1 MPKKA
6 YKKRA
11 DGRYALY
18 RDGKPFY
25 GATIAEAEEKRMQY
39 DLEKAQ
45 GLDYEKAGML
55 VSDYA
60 ERWLPIH
67 RHSSCE
73 SSYNLYKRILDEFA
87 NFLRDPKVKDV
98 KKSDIVAFYN
108 TLSGFSQ
115 SYIDK
120 YTATIHGLF
129 ASAKEDGLILRD
141 PSFDAKEPKGTEGT
155 MEHRPLEDWER
166 NLVHAMLDYEYMVK
180 GELRHGHPFALAAL
194 VMLYQ
199 GLRREEVLAM
209 DIDRDVDFVNN
220 RLYVREALSY
230 SDTHRGKLKDPKTNK
245 GLRSM
250 PLFAPVKQALLEKHG
265 PVVKAINANQMT
277 MSAFASMWKSYKLHM
292 GILYNNGLR
301 PRWDKEGKFQPIT
314 IKTHDF
320 RHSFCTM
327 ICDAG
332 VDIKTAML
340 WMGHSDE
347 KMIRQIYDHLTAK
360 RLQLAEENTA
370 KKIEKMLSNSQITS
384 QNQLVTHESIEI

>member
-1 MPKKA
+1 MPKKT

-18 RDGKPFY
+18 RDGKAFY
-25 GATIAEAEEKRMQY
+25 GLTIAEAEEKRRLY

-45 GLDYEKAGML
+45 GLDHEKAGMR
-55 VSDYA
+55 VSEYA
-60 ERWLPIH
+60 ERWLPVH
-67 RHSSCE
+67 RHSACE
-73 SSYNLYKRILDEFA
+73 SSYRLYCRILDELVD
-87 NFLRDPKVKDV
+87 FLRDPRVKDV
-98 KKSDIVAFYN
+98 KKTDVIAFYN
-108 TLSGFSQ
+108 KLEGLSQ

-120 YTATIHGLF
+120 YVDTVHGLF
-129 ASAKEDGLILRD
+129 TGAKEDGLIVRV
-141 PSFDAKEPKGTEGT
+141 PSQDAKAPTGTEGS

-166 NLVHAMLDYEYMVK
+166 ELVHQMVDYQYKVK
-180 GELRHGHPFALAAL
+180 GQVRHGHPFALAAM

-199 GLRREEVLAM
+199 GLRREEVLAL
-209 DIDRDVDFVNN
+209 DIDRDVDFANG

-245 GLRSM
+245 GIRSM
-250 PLFAPVKQALLEKHG
+250 PLFAPVRAVLEGKHG
-265 PVVKAINANQMT
+265 AVVKAATADQMT
-277 MSAFASMWKSYKLHM
+277 MSAFTSMWKSYKFHM
-292 GILYNNGLR
+292 GILANNGLR
-301 PRWDKEGKFQPIT
+301 PRWDKEGVFQPIT
-314 IKTHDF
+314 IRTHDF

-360 RLQLAEENTA
+360 RLQIAEQNTA
-370 KKIEKMLSNSQITS
+370 KMIEKMMSNSQNDCQTKIQS
-384 QNQLVTHESIEI
+384 PEPIEI

>member
-1 MPKKA
+1 MPKKT
-6 YKKRA
+6 YTRRA
-11 DGRYALY
+11 DGRYAVY
-18 RDGKPFY
+18 RDRKTFY
-25 GATIAEAEEKRMQY
+25 GNTIAEAEEKRRQY
-39 DLEKAQ
+39 DLEKMQ
-45 GLDYEKAGML
+45 GLKHEKAGIR
-55 VSDYA
+55 VSQYA
-60 ERWLPIH
+60 EEWLPVH
-67 RHSSCE
+67 RHSACE
-73 SSYNLYKRILDEFA
+73 SSYRLYARILDEFVF
-87 NFLRDPKVKDV
+87 FLRDPKVRDV
-98 KKSDIVAFYN
+98 KKTDIIAFYN
-108 TLSGFSQ
+108 SLEGRSQ

-129 ASAKEDGLILRD
+129 ASAKEDGLIQRD
-141 PSFDAKEPKGTEGT
+141 PSLGAKEPSGTEGT

-166 NLVHAMLDYEYMVK
+166 NLVHSMLDYEYRVK
-180 GELRHGHPFALAAL
+180 GELRHGHPFALAAM

-199 GLRREEVLAM
+199 GLRREEVLAF
-209 DIDRDVDFVNN
+209 DIDRDVDFENN

-245 GLRSM
+245 GIRSM
-250 PLFAPVKQALLEKHG
+250 PLFAPVREALKGRHGHVVQA
-265 PVVKAINANQMT
+265 VNASQMT
-277 MSAFASMWKSYKLHM
+277 MSAFTSMWKSYKLHM

-301 PRWDKEGKFQPIT
+301 PRWDKEGNFREIT

-360 RLQLAEENTA
+360 RLQIAEQNTA
-370 KKIEKMLSNSQITS
+370 KMIEKMLPNSQNDS
-384 QNQLVTHESIEI
+384 QKQLEAYEVYEI

>member
-1 MPKKA
+1 MPKA
-6 YKKRA
+6 SYKRRA

-18 RDGKPFY
+18 RDGKAFY
-25 GATIAEAEEKRMQY
+25 GTTITEAEEKRRLY

-45 GLDYEKAGML
+45 GLDHEKAGMR
-55 VSDYA
+55 VSEYA

-73 SSYNLYKRILDEFA
+73 SSYSLYMRILDEFVE
-87 NFLRDPKVKDV
+87 FLKDPKVKDV
-98 KKSDIVAFYN
+98 KKSDIISFYN
-108 TLSGFSQ
+108 TLDGFSQ

-129 ASAKEDGLILRD
+129 AGAKEDGLILRD
-141 PSFDAKEPKGTEGT
+141 PSLEAKEPKGTEGT
-155 MEHRPLEDWER
+155 MQHRPLEDWER
-166 NLVHAMLDYEYMVK
+166 NLVHSMLTYEYKVK
-180 GELRHGHPFALAAL
+180 GEVRHGHPFALAAM

-199 GLRREEVLAM
+199 GLRREEVLAL
-209 DIDRDVDFVNN
+209 DIDRDVDFESN

-245 GLRSM
+245 GIRSM
-250 PLFAPVKQALLEKHG
+250 PLFAPVKEALQGKHG
-265 PVVKAINANQMT
+265 SVVKAVNAKQMT
-277 MSAFASMWKSYKLHM
+277 MSAFTSMWKSYKLHM

-301 PRWDKEGKFQPIT
+301 PRWDKEGKFQEIT

-360 RLQLAEENTA
+360 RLQIAEENTA
-370 KKIEKMLSNSQITS
+370 KKIEKMMSNSQNTS
-384 QNQLVTHESIEI
+384 QTKLTCAETVEI